1 MEMNADDSANDG
13 SRLAG
18 VLLSLIV
25 PGFGLVWAGRFWR
38 GTVWFVTVALLWAG
52 AMVLALLRDMD
63 RAPVA
68 AVWGLAV
75 VVTVLML
82 VDCARPGRFRRTSGW
97 FFGLGC
103 ALGLL
108 FSAAFLLGWRQFL
121 IQGES
126 MNPTLQSGRDGGMRD
141 RVLVERLTYLSGK
154 PRRGEVVVF
163 RTRGVGTF
171 QQSGTFVFRVVGLPG
186 ERIAIRDG
194 KVWANGRALGKQ
206 DGLPEFVYQ
215 LPERHPGIM
224 TALDHNGEYAVP
236 EDGYFVLGDNSANAL
251 DSRYWGHVPEKNLIG
266 RAVWIVFPP
275 NRAGKVE

>member
-1 MEMNADDSANDG
+1 MERTATDSVNDG
-13 SRLAG
+13 SRMAG

-25 PGFGLVWAGRFWR
+25 PGFGLVWAGRLWR

-52 AMVLALLRDMD
+52 AMVLPLLRDMEW
-63 RAPVA
+63 APVVA
-68 AVWGLAV
+68 AWGLAV

-82 VDCARPGRFRRTSGW
+82 VDCARPGRFRRTSWW

-108 FSAAFLLGWRQFL
+108 FSVAFLLGCRQFR
-121 IQGES
+121 IQGGS
-126 MNPTLQSGRDGGMRD
+126 MHPTLQGGRDGGMRD
-141 RVLVERLTYLSGK
+141 RVLVERLTYLFGK

-163 RTRGVGTF
+163 RRRGVGTF

-194 KVWANGRALGKQ
+194 KVWANGRMLGKQ
-206 DGLPEFVYQ
+206 DGIPEIVYQ
-215 LPERHPGIM
+215 LPQRHPGIM

-236 EDGYFVLGDNSANAL
+236 EDGYFVLGDNTANSL

-275 NRAGKVE
+275 NRAGRVE